1 MKPYYTFTVVWRRNV
16 PLSFTYLNACPCLE
30 ALFGGDFGA
39 FGWKNIAGGR
49 MSLQEVSESLHPCP
63 HCVHFLSLFV
73 VTAIV
78 SPLLDLAT
86 CSHAFLPIVDSPS
99 GTISLKELFL
109 LKLLSVMVFYHEGT
123 GTSTHGKEIFF
134 FLCITLQTILLAIG
148 LKTGPIYISFQ

>member
-1 MKPYYTFTVVWRRNV
+1 MLVHAWRHYLGEILE
-16 PLSFTYLNACPCLE
+16 PL
-30 ALFGGDFGA
+30 
-39 FGWKNIAGGR
+39 GGR
-49 MSLQEVSESLHPCP
+49 TLLEEECHCRGSQSLQPCP

-86 CSHAFLPIVDSPS
+86 CSHAFLTIVDSRS
-99 GTISLKELFL
+99 GAISLKELFL

-148 LKTGPIYISFQ
+148 LETGPYIFLSNNQ